1 MGGGDTR
8 VREPESQLALAE
20 RAAMDLRRYGG
31 TFVELENSLM
41 DSTNRMFDTF
51 AYNDVMGQAAT
62 RSDAVYERGLAD
74 FNNAAFQRGL
84 DPSSGA
90 YIAES
95 EALREAQ
102 ARSRGGAMADS
113 GITNTDQ
120 GLAGLAN
127 IVQMGQGRE
136 TEAMQAQASLARDQL
151 SDITSRAQNQFSR
164 NSSISGAYG
173 TGLGMTAGY
182 ALDNQGLYG

>member
-8 VREPESQLALAE
+8 VKEPESQLALAE
-20 RAAMDLRRYGG
+20 RAAMDLRRYGS

-95 EALREAQ
+95 SALRQAQ
-102 ARSRGGAMADS
+102 ARSRGGAMADM
-113 GITNTDQ
+113 GISNTDR
-120 GLAGLAN
+120 GLAGLAG

-136 TEAMQAQASLARDQL
+136 NEAMQAQASLASDQL

-164 NSSISGAYG
+164 NSSIAGAFG
-173 TGLGMTAGY
+173 TGAGMAAGY